1 MAVYWLKNTDT
12 VEPAGL
18 YTAEAVATASLILY
32 KLSGE
37 KFTGVQTTTE
47 SYGSGYFSPMKLEPV
62 VLQGDIQNIPLQ
74 AGIRELRLRNSP
86 VVSVQSI
93 KHAGKVMDPNEYS
106 LRNNAYVVR
115 ANSVPWIL
123 DPLYDL
129 EVSYTYGTPIPA
141 AGKRA
146 AIRLA
151 NELIWASTDSTE
163 CGLPQ
168 RITTQI
174 TRQGESM
181 TVLDPLNFLQAGRT
195 GVYEIDLF
203 LAAVNPDKAKK
214 KSKVFSVDKPRGER
228 IN

>member
-1 MAVYWLKNTDT
+1 MAILWLKSSDT
-12 VEPAGL
+12 VAPSGV
-18 YTAEAVATASLILY
+18 YTADAIATASLILY

-37 KFTGVQTTTE
+37 KFAGVQTTTE
-47 SYGSGYFSPMKLEPV
+47 SYGSGLYSPMQMEPV
-62 VLQGDIQNIPLQ
+62 VVQGSIRNIPLQ
-74 AGIRELRLRNSP
+74 AGLRELRLRNSP

-93 KHAGKVMDPNEYS
+93 THAGVLMDPSEYS

-129 EVSYTYGTPIPA
+129 TVSYTYGSAIPA

-146 AIRLA
+146 ALRLA
-151 NELIWASTDSTE
+151 NELIWASEDSSE
-163 CGLPQ
+163 CSLPQ

-195 GVYEIDLF
+195 GVYEVDLF
-203 LAAVNPDKAKK
+203 LAAVNPNKAKK
-214 KSKVFSVDKPRGER
+214 KSRVFSVDKPRGER

>member
-1 MAVYWLKNTDT
+1 MAILWLKNSDT
-12 VEPAGL
+12 VEPTGV
-18 YTAEAVATASLILY
+18 YTSDAVAAASLILY

-37 KFTGVQTTTE
+37 KFTGIQTATE
-47 SYGSGYFSPMKLEPV
+47 SYGSGYFTPMKLQAV
-62 VLQGDIQNIPLQ
+62 VIQGGIKNIPVQ
-74 AGIRELRLRNSP
+74 EGIRELRLRNSP
-86 VVSVQSI
+86 VVSVESVSI
-93 KHAGKVMDPNEYS
+93 GGKVLDPSEYS
-106 LRNNAYVVR
+106 LRNNAYIVR
-115 ANSVPWIL
+115 KNSVPWIL

-141 AGKRA
+141 AGKHA
-146 AIRLA
+146 ALRLA
-151 NELIWASTDSTE
+151 NELIWAKNDSE
-163 CGLPQ
+163 DCGLPQ

-203 LAAVNPDKAKK
+203 LAAVNPNKAKK
-214 KSKVFSVDKPRGER
+214 KSRVFSVDKPRGER

>member
-1 MAVYWLKNTDT
+1 MAILWLGNSDT
-12 VEPAGL
+12 VDPTGP
-18 YTAEAVATASLILY
+18 YTSEAVAAASLILY

-37 KFTGVQTTTE
+37 KFTGIQTTTE
-47 SYGSGYFSPMKLEPV
+47 SYGSGYFAPMKLEPAV
-62 VLQGDIQNIPLQ
+62 IQGGIKNIPLQ
-74 AGIRELRLRNSP
+74 PGQRELRLRNSP
-86 VVSVQSI
+86 VRSVESVSI
-93 KHAGKVMDPNEYS
+93 GGMILDPSEYS
-106 LRNNAYVVR
+106 LRNNAYLVR
-115 ANSVPWIL
+115 KNSVPWIL

-129 EVSYTYGTPIPA
+129 TVVYTYGTPIPA
-141 AGKRA
+141 AGKHA
-146 AIRLA
+146 AMRLA
-151 NELIWASTDSTE
+151 NELIWAKDDSAE

-203 LAAVNPDKAKK
+203 LAAVNPNKAKK